1 MARLV
6 CLVCGHEEKVPTHC
20 GLEMKYIQ
28 KGNFRRIEYLRCE
41 ICGHEVPVPLHCS
54 IPMLYVDEDY
64 IPVSKPTKSEI
75 EEMKR
80 IYGG

>member
-6 CLVCGHEEKVPTHC
+6 CLNCGHEEKVPMHC
-20 GLEMKYIQ
+20 GLEMEFIME
-28 KGNFRRIEYLRCE
+28 GNFRKVEYLKCK
-41 ICGHEVPVPLHCS
+41 ICGYKIRVPFHCS

-64 IPVSKPTKSEI
+64 IPVSKPTKSEL
-75 EEMKR
+75 EEMKK